1 MIKDKKTAIVG
12 GVVGTVMLVTI
23 FCCNGKNESQESSTQ
38 PKVDDVTSQKVEL
51 SAFENT
57 FRSNRELYGSGY
69 VFEWNGQEYTTD
81 WKEELNN

>member
-38 PKVDDVTSQKVEL
+38 PKDDDVTSQVEL
-51 SAFENT
+51 SPFEDT

-69 VFEWNGQEYTTD
+69 ILNGMGKNTQLIG
-81 WKEELNN
+81 KRN

>member
-12 GVVGTVMLVTI
+12 GLVGIVMLLTV

-38 PKVDDVTSQKVEL
+38 PMVDDVTSQVEL
-51 SAFENT
+51 SPFEDT
-57 FRSNRELYGSGY
+57 FRSNRDLYGAGY
-69 VFEWNGQEYTTD
+69 IFEWNGQEYTTD

>member
-38 PKVDDVTSQKVEL
+38 PMVDDVTSQVEL
-51 SAFENT
+51 SPFEDT